1 MIIDEK
7 TQKELNIPL
16 KDQKG
21 IDPTEKAFLENLVK
35 LINEGK
41 INLFKAD
48 TLINHA
54 VYDQLTE
61 DKQGRVDIESLNLL
75 AVIREIK
82 GLYDAGFVDTYQM
95 ENLVERLRLTK
106 ERLESSGG
114 DLFII

>member
-16 KDQKG
+16 KTQKVA
-21 IDPTEKAFLENLVK
+21 DPTEKAFLENLVK

-41 INLFKAD
+41 INLFRAD
-48 TLINHA
+48 TLINHLI
-54 VYDQLTE
+54 YDKLPE
-61 DKQGRVDIESLNLL
+61 DKQGKVDLEALNLL
-75 AVIREIK
+75 AAIREIK

-95 ENLVERLRLTK
+95 ENLVERLKSTK
-106 ERLESSGG
+106 ERLESAGG

>member
-35 LINEGK
+35 LINEEK
-41 INLFKAD
+41 IDLFRAD
-48 TLINHA
+48 TLINHE
-54 VYDQLTE
+54 VYDKLPE
-61 DKQGRVDIESLNLL
+61 DKQGKVDLESLNLL
-75 AVIREIK
+75 AAIREIK
-82 GLYDAGFVDTYQM
+82 GLYDAGFIDTYQM
-95 ENLVERLRLTK
+95 ENLVERLRSTK
-106 ERLESSGG
+106 ERLESCGG